1 MQGKRIV
8 ENVFCAPFLF
18 PLLSFPSSRDSF
30 PNLQKCSSHSI
41 IFHLFLSHILPWMN
55 WLPFRG
61 EGEREGGRSAC
72 SWWLVGGRM
81 TTLVPSHAIMN
92 FPHPPLIL
100 PPPLSR
106 GVFASLSEI
115 YVGMHKLSESSPL
128 KKKSN
133 SGLQSSLYNMYV
145 FVFPQPVDNFFLAV
159 SPPPVDQSPS
169 LPRPFA
175 FRVHLKSLNHL
186 VAGEKEEERGGKQR
200 SDV

>member
-1 MQGKRIV
+1 M
-8 ENVFCAPFLF
+8 LF
-18 PLLSFPSSRDSF
+18 PFNHFPSI
-30 PNLQKCSSHSI
+30 P
-41 IFHLFLSHILPWMN
+41 LSHTAMDELASIQ
-55 WLPFRG
+55 RRR
-61 EGEREGGRSAC
+61 REGGGTQCLQLVVGRREDDNIGPFAC
-72 SWWLVGGRM
+72 NNEL
-81 TTLVPSHAIMN
+81 PSSSSY
-92 FPHPPLIL
+92 
-100 PPPLSR
+100 PPPPPSR

-115 YVGMHKLSESSPL
+115 YVGMHKLSESFPF
-128 KKKSN
+128 KEKSN